1 MENRKM
7 IDVERWLSL
16 EEISKH
22 VGCSK
27 DTIRAWIKKDSIPF
41 HKVGRQYKFRL
52 SEVDSWIESGASADA
67 DKKTVLEDTSHE

>member
-1 MENRKM
+1 MADIKM
-7 IDVERWLSL
+7 NDVERWLSL

-27 DTIRAWIKKDSIPF
+27 DTIRAWIKKDTIPF

-52 SEVDSWIESGASADA
+52 SEVDAWIESGASADA
-67 DKKTVLEDTSHE
+67 DKENGGNAR